1 MACASTSADAAID
14 AGAAATSAAS
24 SARLSDGISS
34 IQNRSWD
41 CPVCAAAVEVTV
53 RLLCD
58 DDDVIDKVRRT
69 LVAKGEEKKASNA
82 GKRKRPDT
90 EPHRAERGEH

>member
-1 MACASTSADAAID
+1 
-14 AGAAATSAAS
+14 
-24 SARLSDGISS
+24 
-34 IQNRSWD
+34 
-41 CPVCAAAVEVTV
+41 V
-53 RLLCD
+53 RLFCD

>member
-58 DDDVIDKVRRT
+58 DDDVIDKVRT